1 MSFVN
6 TSKKPMATRLGLC
19 IGGERHMHVLPIG
32 TNVLRVVLSAILVCA
47 GFASSS
53 AADLESVRS
62 FDIKPQNLEA
72 ALIEFSKQADLQVI
86 GSSEILADV
95 RTKGVSGKLSSRK
108 ALSLLLEDTAVAFN
122 PIG

>member
-1 MSFVN
+1 M
-6 TSKKPMATRLGLC
+6 T
-19 IGGERHMHVLPIG
+19 VLSIK
-32 TNVLRVVLSAILVCA
+32 TNVLRVILPVALICA
-47 GFASSS
+47 GTARLS

-86 GSSEILADV
+86 GSSDILADV

-108 ALSLLLEDTAVAFN
+108 ALILLLEDTAVAFN
-122 PIG
+122 PIGQHSVQLVSA